1 MSTSS
6 TTEPTPP
13 AGCLHVGRVGRPH
26 GVRGEMY
33 VDFFTPHPQRIAV
46 GARLWIRGAWHEI
59 ASCKPSTDRHLV
71 TLAGIDD
78 RNVVEQLTNADI
90 YGEPIEDSTVV
101 WVHELIGARV
111 VDVSGHERG
120 TCVAVIDNPAHPIM
134 ELDSGALVPTP
145 FITSRDAGV
154 VTIDPPEGLF
164 ELEND

>member
-1 MSTSS
+1 
-6 TTEPTPP
+6 
-13 AGCLHVGRVGRPH
+13 
-26 GVRGEMY
+26 
-33 VDFFTPHPQRIAV
+33 
-46 GARLWIRGAWHEI
+46 
-59 ASCKPSTDRHLV
+59 
-71 TLAGIDD
+71 
-78 RNVVEQLTNADI
+78 
-90 YGEPIEDSTVV
+90 V

-164 ELEND
+164 DLEGE

>member
-13 AGCLHVGRVGRPH
+13 KGCLHVGRIGRPH

-33 VDFFTPHPQRIAV
+33 VDFFSAHPDRVAV
-46 GARLWIRGAWHEI
+46 GAKLWARGEWYEI
-59 ASCKPSTDRHLV
+59 ATSKPSTDRHLV
-71 TLAGIDD
+71 TFVGITD
-78 RNVVEQLTNADI
+78 RTVVERLTNAEV
-90 YGEPIEDSTVV
+90 YGEPIDDPSVV

-111 VDVSGHERG
+111 VDVAGHERG

-134 ELDSGALVPTP
+134 ELDSGALVPSP
-145 FITSRDAGV
+145 FIVSRDNGV

-164 ELEND
+164 DLEAD

>member
-6 TTEPTPP
+6 TTDPTPP
-13 AGCLHVGRVGRPH
+13 KGCLHVGRIGRPH

-33 VDFFTPHPQRIAV
+33 VDFFTPHPQRVAV

-78 RNVVEQLTNADI
+78 L
-90 YGEPIEDSTVV
+90 GEPIADSSVV

-164 ELEND
+164 DLEND